1 MVRQGMTSNSTALLG
16 FHAEKQQGFE
26 QVRSHLIVIPAN
38 AGIQCKYA
46 VRSTQNKKSRVLRTR
61 VQLDSGVRRNDER
74 FGLAF
79 GNAT

>member
-1 MVRQGMTSNSTALLG
+1 MVRQGMTSNSKALLA

-38 AGIQCKYA
+38 AGIQLNMPPKD
-46 VRSTQNKKSRVLRTR
+46 TTFFVLSAAHDIFAL
-61 VQLDSGVRRNDER
+61 VSGVRRNDER